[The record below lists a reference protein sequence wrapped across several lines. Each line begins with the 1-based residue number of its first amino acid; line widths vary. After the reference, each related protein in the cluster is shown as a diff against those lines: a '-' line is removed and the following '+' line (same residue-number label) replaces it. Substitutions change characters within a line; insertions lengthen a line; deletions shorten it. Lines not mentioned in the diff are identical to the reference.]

1 MYGVTSKCHT
11 RAKQPPLMSRCHAGC
26 LLDTHTHFRTSSWN
40 LQPRQALQ
48 GNRTG
53 RSRTFSRR
61 CYLCSHHRHT
71 HHPAIERLF
80 PYSGQNT
87 KTTTAVQSQ
96 SKVLT
101 SPWSTSLSICINTST
116 PTASHVGACDASSLR
131 SSSRFVRIDA
141 HLILRF
147 SGQCVGG

>member
-1 MYGVTSKCHT
+1 VPHQSKT
-11 RAKQPPLMSRCHAGC
+11 APADEQMSRGMPARHSHSLQNFVLEPTAP
-26 LLDTHTHFRTSSWN
+26 TSSTR
-40 LQPRQALQ
+40 PSSCTS
-48 GNRTG
+48 NRTG